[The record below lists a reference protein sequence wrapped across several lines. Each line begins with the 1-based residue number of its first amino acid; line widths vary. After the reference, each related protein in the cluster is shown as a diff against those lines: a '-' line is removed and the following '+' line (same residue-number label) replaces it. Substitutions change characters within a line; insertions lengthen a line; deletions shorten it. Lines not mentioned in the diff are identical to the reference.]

1 MESRSITP
9 LLSSLDTDA
18 WLFAYGGDFTEDH
31 SARLL
36 ELASL
41 AGGQFDGFNAKQA
54 GYVLVEAYQN
64 IIRHRA
70 KLPVSGSC
78 GPGEGLFVFRI
89 DRNGLGVYTG
99 NAVTG
104 SAASELDQ
112 ALASLRNKDASE
124 LKLLFLRG
132 IQQPGSPGQRG
143 AGLGLIEMV
152 RRSGADPKWSFG
164 PMHAGHQWFSLVLEQ
179 EARPRQDSLQ
189 ALVEE
194 HLCPWMLGNGVVCLQ
209 VAPWSPGLGETLMRM
224 ARTEVPLRSVRLHVA
239 TGRGPPD
246 GIPASW
252 QGPTPAQHR
261 RTARPPKW
269 VARAPCPHV
278 RGGGT
283 PCRPA
288 PGLVSWGMVNGFLT
302 IVNHKLVRPRCGGIG
317 FACSFS
323 ALLPRRSSAEATATA
338 PAPGST
344 CEKTAAHPLA

>member
-1 MESRSITP
+1 MDSRSITP

-209 VAPWSPGLGETLMRM
+209 VAPWSPGLGETLMSM
-224 ARTEVPLRSVRLHVA
+224 ARTEVPLRIGTSQSGPA
-239 TGRGPPD
+239 TRE
-246 GIPASW
+246 
-252 QGPTPAQHR
+252 QGPSAFMSQLAVGHR
-261 RTARPPKW
+261 MAFLLHGRDRHQLSIGGQPGPQSGLHGHHAPMSGAAARP
-269 VARAPCPHV
+269 A
-278 RGGGT
+278 GQ
-283 PCRPA
+283 
-288 PGLVSWGMVNGFLT
+288 
-302 IVNHKLVRPRCGGIG
+302 
-317 FACSFS
+317 
-323 ALLPRRSSAEATATA
+323 
-338 PAPGST
+338 
-344 CEKTAAHPLA
+344 PLAWFHGAW